1 MDNKD
6 IHIGI
11 VGAGRI
17 GTAIY
22 SLLVGKSSDYTI
34 SIADV
39 DSHHKHW
46 SINES
51 HFFEIETPVSYATQ
65 FNKFVEGKSLVI
77 NALPYTENINLYQ
90 ACLEYNVPYFDLS
103 EDDALDK
110 WIDERNYVSTTRT
123 GLPFTMPHCGLAP
136 GMSTVVA
143 NHLAKDFSDLHDVKI
158 RVGAL
163 SQDATN
169 KLKYHASLSGD
180 GFVNEYMGKCQ
191 VVRNGS
197 YDEVDA
203 LSGYETLTIDGVDYE
218 AFNTSGG
225 IGSYARSL
233 SEQNIAGVNADYK
246 TIRRVGHHQYVDF
259 LFNDLKLPQDIL
271 TNMFKKYIP
280 NTRKDEVILYASAGG
295 YTGNEFHY
303 QTKDYSM
310 LFRPLTIYGRSY
322 TAIEYTTACG
332 MLAMVELFLTGKLP
346 QEGYVTQE
354 SVDWK
359 DVLSTTFGKH
369 YREEY

>member
-1 MDNKD
+1 MENKD

-22 SLLVGKSSDYTI
+22 SLLVGQASGYNV
-34 SIADV
+34 SIADI

-46 SINES
+46 AINES
-51 HFFEIETPVSYATQ
+51 HFFEIETPISYGTQ
-65 FNKFVEGKSLVI
+65 FHEFVENKTLII
-77 NALPYTENINLYQ
+77 NALPFTQNIYLYE

-110 WIDERNYVSTTRT
+110 WIDNRNYITPTRT

-136 GMSTVVA
+136 GLSTVVA
-143 NHLAKDFSDLHDVKI
+143 NHLTKDFSDLHDVKI

-169 KLKYHASLSGD
+169 KLKYHASWSGD
-180 GFVNEYMGKCQ
+180 GLVNEYMGKCQ
-191 VVRNGS
+191 VVRNGA

-203 LSGYETLTIDGVDYE
+203 LSGYETLMIDGKDYE
-218 AFNTSGG
+218 AFHTSGG
-225 IGSYARSL
+225 IGTFA
-233 SEQNIAGVNADYK
+233 QTIAERNECADVDYK

-271 TNMFKKYIP
+271 TDMFKKYIP
-280 NTRKDEVILYASAGG
+280 TTRKDEVIIYVTAGG
-295 YTGNEFHY
+295 YTGNEIQY
-303 QTKDYSM
+303 QTRTYDM
-310 LFRPLTIYGRSY
+310 VFRPLFFYGKTY

-332 MLAMVELFLTGKLP
+332 MLAMVELFLNGKLP

-359 DVLSTTFGKH
+359 DVLSTTFGKF